1 MTIIST
7 YPRLEKSF
15 YLHPDV
21 TDVGRRLL
29 GKVLVSKI
37 NGVVTAGKIVETEA
51 YAGVDDRASHA
62 FGSRRTKRT
71 QIMYS
76 SGGVSY
82 IYLCYGIHHLFN
94 VITSC
99 EDVPHAVLIRALEPV
114 DGLHVML
121 ERRGLGRVQRNLTGG
136 PGLLTQAM
144 GITTGHNGT
153 DLTGN
158 TIWIEDRY
166 AEVDPA
172 GIICSARVGVHYAG
186 EDAGKPW
193 RFRIRDNPFTSPA
206 A

>member
-1 MTIIST
+1 MTKNGT
-7 YPRLEKSF
+7 YPRLEKTF
-15 YLHPDV
+15 YLQPDV
-21 TDVGRRLL
+21 IEVGRRLL

-37 NGVVTAGKIVETEA
+37 NGVVTAGMIVETEA
-51 YAGVDDRASHA
+51 YAGIDDRASHA
-62 FGSRRTKRT
+62 FGSRRTNRT

-94 VITSC
+94 VITSR
-99 EDVPHAVLIRALEPV
+99 EDEPHAVLIRALEPV
-114 DGLHVML
+114 DGLDVML
-121 ERRGLGRVQRNLTGG
+121 ERRGLDRVQRNLTGG

-144 GITTGHNGT
+144 GITTRHNGT

-158 TIWIEDRY
+158 TIWIEDRH
-166 AEVDPA
+166 AEVAPS

-186 EDAGKPW
+186 VDAGKPW